1 MADENRNDLVL
12 SPNEY
17 AYVLD
22 TTKGQVSVYVGPN
35 KTSLS
40 NSDRLVQYNHNT
52 NRFEPCKYDV
62 ATKLAV
68 TAPEGWYMLLKNP
81 EKDNKHP
88 ASGTVA
94 AAPDTICVGKKINV
108 KGPCSFAL
116 YPGQVAKVIQGHTL
130 RSNQYLLVRVYD
142 SDAANKNAKKKK
154 YTTGDLMVI
163 KGVDCSFYIPETG
176 FEVLPY
182 NGNKYVRDAVTL
194 ERLEYCILKDEDGNK
209 RYVHGPDVVFPKPT
223 EIFVT
228 QGDSV
233 KYKAI
238 ELSEIS
244 GVYVKVIADYS
255 DDNKIEHHIGEEL
268 FITGA
273 DQMIYYPRP
282 EHALISYNSN
292 NVYHAIAIPEGEG
305 RYVMNRITGEIKT
318 VVGPKMLLP
327 DPRTEVI
334 VNRKLTKSECELWYP
349 GNKEVLTHNGHAI
362 LNAVTLDTCVSATA
376 KSLSTSALN
385 SCINTSSPSDSATN
399 EAATFN
405 RNNKYT
411 PPRTITLDNKYSG
424 VVSIDVWTG
433 YAINVVS
440 KDGTKKVVCGPQTVI
455 LDYDQMLETVFDASG
470 KKTVFLQYQNNR
482 IYDKLNVETS
492 DFVPACI
499 DVVYNVDFDLEQKD
513 KWFAVSNY
521 ADMLKSK
528 MKTSFCRKIKS
539 MQVQEF
545 YDSYSDVLYN
555 VIDNNNVFD
564 SNGMIVSN
572 MDIMSFELDSSIRE
586 VLDAHKKD
594 VIRNNLNVMRAQS
607 NYDTEKK
614 VLDFQNLLAKLSHES
629 ELAKIDMTM
638 AEEAKNHEEQMA
650 AMAFEEDKN
659 KKQLEYKRE
668 NDALESELCAKRLE
682 REKAQQE
689 QELALRAKSLEQEAK
704 AKEAYAATVAS
715 VIQAISP
722 DLIAAMQA
730 NSNAETLQQVSKAI
744 APLAI
749 AKNEGVAETINTLLR
764 GTSLENVFDSLVR
777 NYGRVDK

>member
-142 SDAANKNAKKKK
+142 SDAANQNEKKKK

-223 EIFVT
+223 EVFVT

-244 GVYVKVIADYS
+244 GVYVKVIADYT
-255 DDNKIEHHIGEEL
+255 DDNKVEHHIGEEL

-282 EHALISYNSN
+282 EYAN
-292 NVYHAIAIPEGEG
+292 
-305 RYVMNRITGEIKT
+305 
-318 VVGPKMLLP
+318 
-327 DPRTEVI
+327 
-334 VNRKLTKSECELWYP
+334 
-349 GNKEVLTHNGHAI
+349 
-362 LNAVTLDTCVSATA
+362 LNAVAFDTCTNATA
-376 KSLSTSALN
+376 KALSSSALKGSVSALN
-385 SCINTSSPSDSATN
+385 MSDNATN

-405 RNNKYT
+405 RNTKYT

-455 LDYDQMLETVFDASG
+455 LDYDQTLETVFDASG

-482 IYDKLNVETS
+482 IYDQLNVETS

-499 DVVYNVDFDLEQKD
+499 EVVYSVDFDLEQKD

-528 MKTSFCRKIKS
+528 IKTNFCRKIKS

-545 YDSYSDVLYN
+545 YDSYSDVLYG
-555 VIDNNNVFD
+555 VVDDHNVFD
-564 SNGMIVSN
+564 NNGMIVSN
-572 MDIMSFELDSSIRE
+572 MDIVSFELDSSIRE

-614 VLDFQNLLAKLSHES
+614 VLDFQNLFAKLSHEA
-629 ELAKIDMTM
+629 ELAKIDMNM
-638 AEEAKNHEEQMA
+638 AEEAKNHEEKMA
-650 AMAFEEDKN
+650 TMAFEENMN

-668 NDALESELCAKRLE
+668 NDALEDELCAKRLE
-682 REKAQQE
+682 REKAQKE

-764 GTSLENVFDSLVR
+764 GTSLENVFDSLVK
-777 NYGRVDK
+777 NYGRIDK

>member
-1 MADENRNDLVL
+1 
-12 SPNEY
+12 
-17 AYVLD
+17 
-22 TTKGQVSVYVGPN
+22 
-35 KTSLS
+35 
-40 NSDRLVQYNHNT
+40 
-52 NRFEPCKYDV
+52 
-62 ATKLAV
+62 
-68 TAPEGWYMLLKNP
+68 MLLKNP

-88 ASGTVA
+88 ASGTVT

-142 SDAANKNAKKKK
+142 SDAANQNEKKKK

-223 EIFVT
+223 EVFVT

-244 GVYVKVIADYS
+244 GVYVKVIADYM
-255 DDNKIEHHIGEEL
+255 DDNKVEHHIGEEL

-282 EHALISYNSN
+282 EHALISYNGN

-305 RYVMNRITGEIKT
+305 RYVMNRITGEINT
-318 VVGPKMLLP
+318 VIGPKMLLP

-334 VNRKLTKSECELWYP
+334 VNRQLAKSECELWYP
-349 GNKEVLTHNGHAI
+349 GNKEVLTHNGHAN
-362 LNAVTLDTCVSATA
+362 LSAVAFDTCDNVTA
-376 KSLSTSALN
+376 KALVSSALKDCISASSLSN
-385 SCINTSSPSDSATN
+385 SATN

-405 RNNKYT
+405 RNTKYT

-455 LDYDQMLETVFDASG
+455 LDYDQTLETVFDASG

-482 IYDKLNVETS
+482 IYDQLNVETA

-499 DVVYNVDFDLEQKD
+499 EVVYSVDFDLEQKD
-513 KWFAVSNY
+513 RWFSVSNY

-528 MKTSFCRKIKS
+528 MKTNFCRKIKS

-545 YDSYSDVLYN
+545 YDSYSEVLYG
-555 VIDNNNVFD
+555 VVDDHNVFD
-564 SNGMIVSN
+564 NNGMIVSN
-572 MDIMSFELDSSIRE
+572 MDIVSFELDSSIRE

-614 VLDFQNLLAKLSHES
+614 VLDFQNLLAKLNHES
-629 ELAKIDMTM
+629 ELAKIDMNM

-650 AMAFEEDKN
+650 AMAFEENMN

-668 NDALESELCAKRLE
+668 NDALEDELCAKRLE
-682 REKAQQE
+682 REKAQKE

-715 VIQAISP
+715 IIQAISP

-764 GTSLENVFDSLVR
+764 GTSLENIFESISKKV
-777 NYGRVDK
+777 KEIE